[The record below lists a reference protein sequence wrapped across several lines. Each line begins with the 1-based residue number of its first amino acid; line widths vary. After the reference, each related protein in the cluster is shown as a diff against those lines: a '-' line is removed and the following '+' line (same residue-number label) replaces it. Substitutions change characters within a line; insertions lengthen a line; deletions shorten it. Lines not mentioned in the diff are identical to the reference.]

1 MDHPKE
7 LNNKQRENMK
17 EAQKQEAQKTADK
30 NRIPDEQNR
39 LKDTET
45 RLP

>member
-7 LNNKQRENMK
+7 LNNKQTENMK
-17 EAQKQEAQKTADK
+17 EAQKQEAQKAADK
-30 NRIPDEQNR
+30 NRTPDEQNR